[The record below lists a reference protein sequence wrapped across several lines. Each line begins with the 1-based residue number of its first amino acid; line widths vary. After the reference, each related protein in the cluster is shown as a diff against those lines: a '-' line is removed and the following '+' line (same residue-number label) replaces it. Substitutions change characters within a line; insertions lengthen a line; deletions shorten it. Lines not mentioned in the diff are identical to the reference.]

1 MVLEGKSG
9 FQSLGKEDI
18 EKKIKE
24 MEKFID
30 EHLSKRIPH
39 REATSR
45 LQDVEKIKEMEKF
58 IDEHLPR
65 RLSREMKPEKTS
77 EKVPSKEDIEKKI
90 KEMEKFID
98 EHLKPETIFTHQKI
112 EKPIRER
119 PVVEGQKRKDEG
131 ILSESLAIESM
142 LEQEEKEKE
151 SIKKE
156 QIENEFNEE
165 NVIEHVL
172 FDEEDPFFLE
182 ETRTEIIG
190 REYINDVE
198 LPKESL
204 RFKPH
209 VEFRPPEEAGQID
222 IPVKGE
228 KFEEIDFYPI
238 EEPFAYVKILREK
251 ETFEKVYLLIEPEL
265 TEEESKVLN
274 FLEETISSTVVP
286 EIAKIED
293 AKRYLEREVEYI
305 INDYGI
311 SLPTASKHK
320 IIYMLKRDFLGFGK
334 IDALMKDPDIEDISC
349 DGAGLPV
356 FIYHRKHGSLKTNV
370 VFDNEEELSSF
381 VMRLAQKCGKH
392 VSLADP
398 LLDAT
403 LPDGSR
409 VQLTLGEEV
418 TTKGST
424 FTIRKFRSTPFSPIE
439 LVKMNTLSPEMLAY
453 LWLAVEH
460 GASGIFAGGT
470 ASGKTTT
477 LNAISLFIPKEAKIV
492 SIEETREINLP
503 HPNWIPGVTRT
514 GFGEVVADKVV
525 GEIDMYDL
533 LKAALRQRPEYI
545 IVGEIRGREAYVLFQ
560 AMATGHTTYS
570 TMHADSPQSLIHR
583 LEGKPINI
591 PRIMLQALDFVCFM
605 TITRLKDKRERRIA
619 RIIEI
624 IDIDPRT
631 KELITNEVFSW
642 DSINDSFKYSGRSY
656 LLEKIRLKIG
666 LSKQEL
672 QQEIENRIKIINWMA
687 EKNIISFD
695 QVSKVINEYRE
706 NPKKFMEK
714 VEKNA

>member
-1 MVLEGKSG
+1 MIVLEGKSN
-9 FQSLGKEDI
+9 FQSPGKEDIEKKIKEMEKFIDEHLPRRLSRETKSEKTSEKIPSKEDI

-30 EHLSKRIPH
+30 EHLSKRIP
-39 REATSR
+39 
-45 LQDVEKIKEMEKF
+45 
-58 IDEHLPR
+58 
-65 RLSREMKPEKTS
+65 
-77 EKVPSKEDIEKKI
+77 SKEI
-90 KEMEKFID
+90 
-98 EHLKPETIFTHQKI
+98 KPETISTHPKI
-112 EKPIRER
+112 EELIKQR
-119 PVVEGQKRKDEG
+119 PVEGQKGKNDEG
-131 ILSESLAIESM
+131 TPSKSLAIENI
-142 LEQEEKEKE
+142 LEKEE
-151 SIKKE
+151 ERIRKE
-156 QIENEFNEE
+156 QIENKLNEE
-165 NVIEHVL
+165 EVIEHVL

-182 ETRTEIIG
+182 ETGIEAPS

-209 VEFRPPEEAGQID
+209 VEFRPPEETGQIN

-228 KFEEIDFYPI
+228 EFEEIDFYPI

-311 SLPTASKHK
+311 SLPTTSKHK

-503 HPNWIPGVTRT
+503 HPN
-514 GFGEVVADKVV
+514 
-525 GEIDMYDL
+525 
-533 LKAALRQRPEYI
+533 
-545 IVGEIRGREAYVLFQ
+545 
-560 AMATGHTTYS
+560 
-570 TMHADSPQSLIHR
+570 
-583 LEGKPINI
+583 
-591 PRIMLQALDFVCFM
+591 
-605 TITRLKDKRERRIA
+605 
-619 RIIEI
+619 
-624 IDIDPRT
+624 
-631 KELITNEVFSW
+631 
-642 DSINDSFKYSGRSY
+642 
-656 LLEKIRLKIG
+656 
-666 LSKQEL
+666 
-672 QQEIENRIKIINWMA
+672 
-687 EKNIISFD
+687 
-695 QVSKVINEYRE
+695 
-706 NPKKFMEK
+706 
-714 VEKNA
+714 